1 MRYSVI
7 IVAAGSGTRMLLGY
21 NKVYYRMQDGKTI
34 LEHTMRLFL
43 EDVEC
48 REMIIV
54 TDSARYIE
62 EIHLFEGRIVLVQ
75 GGFSRQESVANGLY
89 AVTEDIVMVHDGAR
103 PYLSKED
110 LTALKQAMKTEQAAC
125 LAVPVKDTIKQ
136 ISGDYILNTPFRET
150 LVAAQTPQ
158 AFQTKLLLS
167 CMKKAEKSGYT
178 GTDDC
183 SLVERFSDAR
193 IRLVKGNYGN
203 RKITTPEDLF

>member
-7 IVAAGSGTRMLLGY
+7 IVAAGSGTRMHLGY
-21 NKVYYRMQDGKTI
+21 NKVYCRMEGKTI

-43 EDVEC
+43 DDEEC

-54 TDSARYIE
+54 TNSAQYIK
-62 EIHLFEGRIVLVQ
+62 EIDLFEDRIVLVQ
-75 GGFSRQESVANGLY
+75 GGSSRQESVANGLY
-89 AVTEDIVMVHDGAR
+89 AVKEEIVMVHDGAR
-103 PYLSKED
+103 PYLSEKE
-110 LTALKQAMKTEQAAC
+110 LSALKQAMKTEQAAC
-125 LAVPVKDTIKQ
+125 LAVAVKDTIKQ
-136 ISGDYILNTPFRET
+136 IRGDYILHTPFRET

-158 AFQTKLLLS
+158 AFKTELLFS
-167 CMKKAEKSGYT
+167 CMQKAIESGYT

-193 IRLVKGNYGN
+193 IRLVKGSYAN

>member
-7 IVAAGSGTRMLLGY
+7 IVAAGSGTRMHLGY
-21 NKVYYRMQDGKTI
+21 NKVYCRMEGKTI

-43 EDVEC
+43 DDEEC

-54 TDSARYIE
+54 TNSAQYIK
-62 EIHLFEGRIVLVQ
+62 EIDLFEGRIVLVQ
-75 GGFSRQESVANGLY
+75 GGSSRQESVANGLY
-89 AVTEDIVMVHDGAR
+89 AVKEEIVMVHDGAR
-103 PYLSKED
+103 PHLSGKE
-110 LTALKQAMKTEQAAC
+110 LSALKQAMKTEQAAC
-125 LAVPVKDTIKQ
+125 LAVAVKDTIKQ
-136 ISGDYILNTPFRET
+136 IRGDYILHTPLRKT

-158 AFQTKLLLS
+158 AFKTELLFS
-167 CMKKAEKSGYT
+167 CMQKAIESGYT

-193 IRLVKGNYGN
+193 IRLVKGSYAN

>member
-7 IVAAGSGTRMLLGY
+7 IVAAGSGTRMHLGY
-21 NKVYYRMQDGKTI
+21 NKVYCRMEGKTI

-43 EDVEC
+43 DDEEC

-54 TDSARYIE
+54 TNSAQYIK
-62 EIHLFEGRIVLVQ
+62 EIDLLEGRIVLVQ
-75 GGFSRQESVANGLY
+75 GGSSRQESVANGLY
-89 AVTEDIVMVHDGAR
+89 AVKEEIVMVHDGAR
-103 PYLSKED
+103 PYLSEKE
-110 LTALKQAMKTEQAAC
+110 LSALKQAMKTEQAAC
-125 LAVPVKDTIKQ
+125 LAVAVKDTIKQ
-136 ISGDYILNTPFRET
+136 IRGDYVLHTPLRET

-158 AFQTKLLLS
+158 AFKTELLFS
-167 CMKKAEKSGYT
+167 CMQKAIESGYT

-193 IRLVKGNYGN
+193 IRLVKGSYAN

>member
-7 IVAAGSGTRMLLGY
+7 IVAAGSGTRMHLGY
-21 NKVYYRMQDGKTI
+21 NKVYCRMDGKTI

-43 EDVEC
+43 DDEEC

-54 TDSARYIE
+54 TNSAQYIK
-62 EIHLFEGRIVLVQ
+62 EIDLFEGRIVLVQ
-75 GGFSRQESVANGLY
+75 GGSSRQESVVNGLY
-89 AVTEDIVMVHDGAR
+89 AVKEEIVMVHDGAR
-103 PYLSKED
+103 PYLSEKE
-110 LTALKQAMKTEQAAC
+110 LSALKQAMKTEQAAC
-125 LAVPVKDTIKQ
+125 LAVAVKDTIKQ
-136 ISGDYILNTPFRET
+136 IRGDYILHTPLRET

-158 AFQTKLLLS
+158 AFKTELLFS
-167 CMKKAEKSGYT
+167 CMQKAIESGYT

-193 IRLVKGNYGN
+193 IRLVKGSYAN